1 MGLGGVEMKGRST
14 ADVSVYLI
22 PWEACRT
29 QIVRYIY
36 SFSLLASPSKG
47 LPAVRER
54 AKVINTT
61 TLFGNMLNFKPLSLL
76 VIYTVLTDPYHAC
89 RFE

>member
-1 MGLGGVEMKGRST
+1 MKGRNM

-22 PWEACRT
+22 PWEACHT
-29 QIVRYIY
+29 QIVRCIY

-61 TLFGNMLNFKPLSLL
+61 TVFGNMLNFKPLSLL

>member
-1 MGLGGVEMKGRST
+1 MGLGGVEMKSRST

-29 QIVRYIY
+29 QIVRCIY

-61 TLFGNMLNFKPLSLL
+61 TAIWKHVKFQTSEPSGHLHSL
-76 VIYTVLTDPYHAC
+76 D
-89 RFE
+89 